1 MNKNNINSLKEK
13 FKKYLKK
20 INYPKKFEGWH
31 IKGMLKNNSNN
42 IYKFD
47 VSDLIRKDGNY
58 HEKIGNFK
66 SKAEKMVF
74 SFKNKW
80 VILDIEEL
88 HTYMKDNKLNDV
100 NLDELIKN
108 LEWNIII
115 KK

>member
-1 MNKNNINSLKEK
+1 MNKNNTNSLKEK

-20 INYPKKFEGWH
+20 IKYPKKFEGWH

-42 IYKFD
+42 VYKFD

-58 HEKIGNFK
+58 HEKIGSFK

>member
-1 MNKNNINSLKEK
+1 M
-13 FKKYLKK
+13 F
-20 INYPKKFEGWH
+20 
-31 IKGMLKNNSNN
+31 
-42 IYKFD
+42 
-47 VSDLIRKDGNY
+47 
-58 HEKIGNFK
+58 
-66 SKAEKMVF
+66 F

-100 NLDELIKN
+100 NLNELIKN